1 MRCVERKERDGFGL
15 ISVVVIQVKSAFRLQ
30 IMGGGYRPNSLHRGT
45 GTGMKVVMQTIQIL
59 NAKNKQALDVEVHN
73 VVLPSGETGCQVS
86 FLLPVKYD
94 YRL

>member
-1 MRCVERKERDGFGL
+1 
-15 ISVVVIQVKSAFRLQ
+15 
-30 IMGGGYRPNSLHRGT
+30 
-45 GTGMKVVMQTIQIL
+45 MKVVMQTIQIL